1 MSIVDISQEKVLEDN
16 LIESLVQSGHWTYH
30 PELNNEEKLRANL
43 RVIIEKNNKAAL
55 KDQRLTDAEFAQV
68 KNQLTFPSFFEAAKA
83 LRGENGKVKVSVQRE
98 DQSLGRVMLLVL
110 DNRDIAGGTS
120 VYQIINQYQAPRLRP
135 MDSDSR
141 FDVSLLINGLPLIHI
156 ELKSRAVGFMEAFN
170 QIKEYVREGKFRGI
184 YSACQMFVVSNGAN
198 TRYLAPAS
206 HDRLNAKFL
215 SRRVDK
221 DNRPVEDLFDF
232 AKAVLTIPQA
242 HRMVSKYTVLDYDN
256 ESLIILRPYQIHA
269 IRAVMDAFKEGR
281 GGYVRHTTGSGKT
294 LTSYKV
300 ANNLLE
306 VPMIDKS
313 VFIVDRVDLDNQTSG
328 AFTSYAKGDFVD
340 IDETD
345 NVRGLVSKLVEDRKS
360 VIVTTIQKLNYL
372 IKRYGDK
379 KDNPTYKK
387 LGKLNLVF
395 VVDEC
400 HRAVSSEKQLTINK
414 FFNNPRRF
422 GFTGTPIFAENQK
435 QANGDLART
444 TKEQYGSCLHQ
455 YTVRHAIEDKAVLGF
470 QVEYKSTI
478 SEDDFYDIVKDKNK
492 DVDFENSDKA
502 YLEGLI
508 DSGYYEKD
516 AHMIEVID
524 TIVNKSRLKF
534 GLDRGAGKTFS
545 AILTTS
551 SIEKAQRYYELF
563 CDLKEGRLD
572 LKISD
577 RVRKLMPDFP
587 KVAITYSIAQNQ
599 EETGFNKEKMKKA
612 LGDYNETFGT
622 SFTLDEIKAYNSNLN
637 ERLARKKVL
646 YETRSEQVDL
656 VIVVDRLLTG
666 FDSPTT
672 ALLFID
678 RAPMRPQNLIQA
690 FSRTNRIY
698 NSYKTYGQI
707 VTFQSP
713 DLYEKSVEEAFS
725 LYSNGGEDYIKAPSF
740 DESLEIFEKALTSF
754 TSCVSSPS
762 DVDNLKTLDEKMAFA
777 KAFQGL
783 DKALANIR
791 VYGQY
796 DEEEFFKKYDL
807 SYKDLEEYNG
817 KYVNIIEE
825 IKEELDNGDDPD
837 QDQLL
842 DIGYE
847 TLTVGVDEIDSSYL
861 NRLMD
866 IASKKG
872 IDLPREKREQSKEFI
887 ELRESLEKASKSNPK
902 KINLYREVAED
913 ILTNPNKYKEIDME
927 TYMENKI
934 SDMYKEGITKL
945 AGEVKVPYDKAD
957 YYAKIYKRENDNG
970 NYLLQYSDIDQ
981 VKKEQD
987 LNPLKAKK
995 YVRGKISTIMKEDIE
1010 PYRT

>member
-1 MSIVDISQEKVLEDN
+1 MAIVDISQERFLEEN
-16 LIESLVQSGHWTYH
+16 LIDFLVQSGHWTYH
-30 PELNNEEKLRANL
+30 PELNTEEKLWDNL
-43 RVIIEKNNKAAL
+43 RDIIEKNNKAIL
-55 KDQRLTDAEFAQV
+55 KENRLTDKEFAQV
-68 KNQLTFPSFFEAAKA
+68 KNQLSFPSFFEAAKA

-98 DQSLGRVMLLVL
+98 DQSLGRVMLLIL

-120 VYQIINQYQAPRLRP
+120 VYQIINQYQAPRIRP

-156 ELKSRAVGFMEAFN
+156 ELKSRAVGYMESFN
-170 QIKEYVREGKFRGI
+170 QIREYVREGKFRGI

-198 TRYLAPAS
+198 TRYIAPAS

-215 SRRVDK
+215 SRWVDEE
-221 DNRPVEDLFDF
+221 NNPIEDLSSF
-232 AKAVLTIPQA
+232 ARSVLTIPAA
-242 HRMVSKYTVLDYDN
+242 HRLVSKYTVLDYDN

-269 IRAVMDAFKEGR
+269 IRAVMDAFKAGS
-281 GGYVRHTTGSGKT
+281 GGYVWHTTGSGKT

-306 VPMIDKS
+306 VPMVDKS

-345 NVRGLVSKLVEDRKS
+345 NVRGLVSRLIDDRKS

-372 IKRYGDK
+372 IKRYEGK
-379 KDNPTYKK
+379 KDSKTCRK
-387 LGKLNLVF
+387 LRELSLVF

-400 HRAVSSEKQLTINK
+400 HRAVSSEKQLEINR
-414 FFNNPRRF
+414 FFNRPRWF

-435 QANGDLART
+435 KAYGNLART
-444 TKEQYGSCLHQ
+444 TKEQYGDCLHQ

-470 QVEYKSTI
+470 QLEYKSTI
-478 SEDDFYDIVKDKNK
+478 SEDDFYDIIKTKDP
-492 DVDFENSDKA
+492 DIDFNNSDRA
-502 YLEGLI
+502 YLESLI
-508 DSGYYEKD
+508 DRKYYEKD
-516 AHMIEVID
+516 AHMVEVID

-534 GLDRGAGKTFS
+534 GLDRGPGKTFS

-572 LKISD
+572 IKISD
-577 RVRKLMPDFP
+577 KVRKLMPDFP

-599 EETGFNKEKMKKA
+599 EETGLNKEKMKKA
-612 LGDYNETFGT
+612 LADYNESFGT
-622 SFTLDEIKAYNSNLN
+622 NFSLDEVKAYNSNLN
-637 ERLARKKVL
+637 ERLARKKSL
-646 YETRSEQVDL
+646 YGTRSEQVDL

-678 RAPMRPQNLIQA
+678 RAPMTPQNLIQA

-707 VTFQSP
+707 VTFQTP
-713 DLYEKSVEEAFS
+713 EIYEQRVEEAFS

-740 DESLEIFEKALTSF
+740 DESLAIFENALASF
-754 TSCVSSPS
+754 NECVGSPS
-762 DVDNLKTLDEKMAFA
+762 DVDKLKTLDEKMAFA

-791 VYGQY
+791 VYGEY

-807 SYKDLEEYNG
+807 SYKALEEYNG

-825 IKEELDNGDDPD
+825 IREELGDKEVEDD
-837 QDQLL
+837 KLL

-861 NRLMD
+861 NRLMN

-872 IDLPREKREQSKEFI
+872 LDLPRDEREKSKEFI

-902 KINLYREVAED
+902 KIDLYRQVTNE
-913 ILTNPNKYKEIDME
+913 ILADPSKYKDVDMGR
-927 TYMENKI
+927 YMDNI
-934 SDMYKEGITKL
+934 VYGMYEQGITKL
-945 AGEVKVPYDKAD
+945 ATETKVPYDKAD

-970 NYLLQYSDIDQ
+970 NYLLEYADIDQ

-1010 PYRT
+1010 PYKS